1 MDGCRRR
8 PGERDARTDD
18 EKSQATNDEANGR
31 PTMSGGLPYGLQSM
45 LKVRET
51 TRRDGRAMDEWMEWN
66 GWMTRW
72 GRDEDDDRWLEG
84 ERGTG
89 GVGNDRVGGVSTR
102 VGREDG
108 E

>member
-1 MDGCRRR
+1 
-8 PGERDARTDD
+8 
-18 EKSQATNDEANGR
+18 
-31 PTMSGGLPYGLQSM
+31 M

-51 TRRDGRAMDEWMEWN
+51 TRRDGDGMDGWMGCARDARWMD

-72 GRDEDDDRWLEG
+72 GRDDEDERWLEG

>member
-1 MDGCRRR
+1 
-8 PGERDARTDD
+8 
-18 EKSQATNDEANGR
+18 
-31 PTMSGGLPYGLQSM
+31 MSGGLPYGLQSM

-89 GVGNDRVGGVSTR
+89 GWETIGSGVCRRAWGGKTASERTR
-102 VGREDG
+102 RRG
-108 E
+108 

>member
-18 EKSQATNDEANGR
+18 EKSQATNDEAKGR

-66 GWMTRW
+66 EWMTRW

-84 ERGTG
+84 ERG
-89 GVGNDRVGGVSTR
+89 VG
-102 VGREDG
+102 
-108 E
+108 